1 MTVLADEA
9 ERAGRPVGS
18 VFAGAAVCE
27 VIRLPVRLGCHSPV
41 FEQDVWDLTV
51 VDGIPRFFSPS
62 RRILDFTKI
71 RNPRWWTVA
80 KEYLLALMT
89 PEHERV
95 HVLPN
100 AYRLPKTLITCQQ
113 RLEWVTSWMNWLTQQ
128 GVTDL
133 GQVTQEHCD
142 RFVQHRSTI
151 YDRDGSRLRDA
162 SDDTRMMAELVARE
176 LAYYGELFST
186 DAYRDGFCP
195 RAATVIR
202 TQGNTENKTQPA
214 RAELQQPLLAAAL
227 FLVQKVGPHVIAL
240 QRELERHRAAPRV
253 PAMPLVEREKA
264 LVETL
269 RKHVRTGEP
278 LTQTSPDGLG
288 YKINKGWDPADPLF
302 HVSLKSLVGESG
314 TGGSDPRRHW
324 LEPGGRWEAM
334 LPLLRQTLAQVG
346 VAPPWGRH
354 AAVIDR
360 ADGDGQVPWTLPVFE
375 ADVKAL
381 IGIVRTACMIAI
393 SALSGMR
400 HSELC
405 ELPEDCQQPP
415 DQIGPGRVRHR
426 LKSKLIK
433 GKQLGGVWD
442 EWVVVA
448 EAYEAAGVA
457 RHLAGPD
464 ASHLFPQTLN
474 FGGREG
480 RYSRFREWV
489 NGEEGGRLGLTPIPP
504 DPLNLRVLRRT
515 LAVEIAHRPGGLL
528 AAKIQLKHLSVVT
541 TEGYT
546 NRPGGA
552 QAKFLAEVGES
563 EHNRNLT
570 LTLQAFRDFQ
580 QGRQPAGP
588 GARDLVS
595 FFKSVEHELALQDT
609 AAPQIKHGDQ
619 EVINLLSQ
627 RAGTLHL
634 GIANYCWFIDPNKAL
649 CLKLAQTKDR
659 SRPLAGMCDSARCP
673 QATHH
678 PCHRPAW
685 ASAAANSRV
694 FIGKIGRSQKAEK
707 TRLTAEAE
715 RADNVVAAID
725 AALATATGGV
735 HGQDQ

>member
-1 MTVLADEA
+1 MTVLAEGT
-9 ERAGRPVGS
+9 ERDARPGGS
-18 VFAGAAVCE
+18 AFAGAAVCE
-27 VIRLPVRLGCHSPV
+27 VIRLPIRLGCHSPV
-41 FEQDVWDLTV
+41 FEQNVWDLTV
-51 VDGIPRFFSPS
+51 VDGIPRLFSPS

-80 KEYLLALMT
+80 KEYLLALMA
-89 PEHERV
+89 PEHEQVR
-95 HVLPN
+95 VLPN
-100 AYRLPKTLITCQQ
+100 AYRLPKTVITCQQ
-113 RLEWVTSWMNWLTQQ
+113 RLEWLTSWMNWLTKQ

-142 RFVQHRSTI
+142 RFVHHRSTI
-151 YDRDGSRLRDA
+151 YDRDGSPLRDA
-162 SDDTRMMAELVARE
+162 SDATCMMAELIPRE
-176 LAYYGELFST
+176 LAYYSELFST
-186 DAYRDGFCP
+186 DRYRNGFCP
-195 RAATVIR
+195 RATVTVQTER
-202 TQGNTENKTQPA
+202 NDENKTQPA

-227 FLVQKVGPHVIAL
+227 FLVQKIGPHLITL
-240 QRELERHRAAPRV
+240 QREVEQHRAAPRD
-253 PAMPLVEREKA
+253 PAMPPADREEA
-264 LVETL
+264 LVRTL
-269 RKHVRTGEP
+269 RQHARTGEP
-278 LTQTSPDGLG
+278 LVQTPPDGLE
-288 YKINKGWDPADPLF
+288 YKIAKGWEPAHPLF
-302 HVSLKSLVGESG
+302 HLSLKALVRESG
-314 TGGSDPRRHW
+314 AGGPDPRLHW
-324 LEPGGRWEAM
+324 VDLGGRWEPI
-334 LPLLRQTLAQVG
+334 LPLLEQTLAQVG
-346 VAPPWGRH
+346 VAPLWGRH

-360 ADGDGQVPWTLPVFE
+360 ADGDGPVPWTLPLFA
-375 ADVKAL
+375 ADLRAL
-381 IGIVRTACMIAI
+381 SGVVRTACMIAI

-415 DQIGPGRVRHR
+415 QQTGPGRVRHR

-433 GKQLGGVWD
+433 GKKLGGVWD
-442 EWVVVA
+442 EWVVAA

-457 RHLAGPD
+457 RQLAGPD
-464 ASHLFPQTLN
+464 ASHLFPQTIN
-474 FGGREG
+474 FNG
-480 RYSRFREWV
+480 RYERFREWV
-489 NGEEGGRLGLTPIPP
+489 NGEEGARLGLAPIPP
-504 DPLNLRVLRRT
+504 DPLNLRILRRT

-541 TEGYT
+541 TEGYA

-552 QAKFLAEVGES
+552 QAKFLAEIGES

-588 GARDLVS
+588 GARDLMS
-595 FFKSVEHELALQDT
+595 FFKSVESELLQDT
-609 AAPQIKHGDQ
+609 AAPQIKHSDQ

-634 GIANYCWFIDPNKAL
+634 GIANYCWFIDPDKAL
-649 CLKLAQTKDR
+649 CLKLARTKDR
-659 SRPLAGMCDSARCP
+659 SRPMAGMCDSARCP

-678 PCHRPAW
+678 PCHRPVW

-715 RADNVVAAID
+715 RADHVVAAID